1 MADELPARSGGE
13 VSLLPFKNCAFPMD
27 MSAEQKCL
35 NVGGGCKVA
44 ERFCT
49 KCSCKSLKLTYFW
62 EQGGQKM
69 KCKYAKSWGWGI

>member
-62 EQGGQKM
+62 EQ
-69 KCKYAKSWGWGI
+69 AEV